1 MVRHA
6 SISSVAGILSNLRS
20 HGICMIYLFSK
31 ALFLL
36 YNLIVSLACS
46 YYSTDE
52 PFFFFGWCCII
63 AALLFP
69 SCEKPLTVFYPLNWL
84 KPICRPDIYLWCLT
98 VKIVSCIGI
107 SESFRFMCC
116 VLAFDA
122 IVSPLFYGCRS
133 SF

>member
-20 HGICMIYLFSK
+20 HGICMIYFFSK
-31 ALFLL
+31 ALFL

-52 PFFFFGWCCII
+52 PFFFLVD

-69 SCEKPLTVFYPLNWL
+69 SCEKL

>member
-46 YYSTDE
+46 YYSTVN
-52 PFFFFGWCCII
+52 PFFLLVD

-69 SCEKPLTVFYPLNWL
+69 SCEKPLTVFYPLN
-84 KPICRPDIYLWCLT
+84 
-98 VKIVSCIGI
+98 
-107 SESFRFMCC
+107 
-116 VLAFDA
+116 
-122 IVSPLFYGCRS
+122 
-133 SF
+133 

>member
-52 PFFFFGWCCII
+52 PFFFFLVD

-69 SCEKPLTVFYPLNWL
+69 SCEKPLTVFYPLN
-84 KPICRPDIYLWCLT
+84 
-98 VKIVSCIGI
+98 
-107 SESFRFMCC
+107 
-116 VLAFDA
+116 
-122 IVSPLFYGCRS
+122 
-133 SF
+133 